1 MTELMLLTIASS
13 SRGVFICRRLFRER
27 PCRSW
32 LALRIVGQEW
42 AHPPGLIGEGELR
55 PHMLGDRPAVR
66 HDDVGEELVVEDGDA
81 GLDRLQFRLD
91 RRYAVQ
97 ALPYGI

>member
-1 MTELMLLTIASS
+1 
-13 SRGVFICRRLFRER
+13 
-27 PCRSW
+27 
-32 LALRIVGQEW
+32 
-42 AHPPGLIGEGELR
+42 
-55 PHMLGDRPAVR
+55 MLGDRPAVR